1 MLFMLLMLG
10 LIRSENIPKQNN
22 LFLLQKQTP
31 PEIDTNTPPPQII
44 STPSPLPRIQTTSDH
59 LMFAMVR
66 ILAIYESSSLCIKQ
80 SDSK

>member
-1 MLFMLLMLG
+1 MQFMLRTLG

-31 PEIDTNTPPPQII
+31 PEIDTITSPPTII
-44 STPSPLPRIQTTSDH
+44 STPPPPPSIQTISDH